1 MALIQGKQL
10 ASQAIDTRELKD
22 SGVTV
27 AKIADTQITAA
38 KLNISA
44 QAWDFS
50 AASAF
55 SVPAPSTS
63 AHAATKGY
71 VDGVA
76 QGLDVKASVR
86 LATVLGDLSSFTYSG
101 GVLTQ
106 QVLLAEITID
116 GVAPALN
123 NRVLVRHLSTA
134 SENGIYTIS
143 QVGDGSSTAWTLTRA
158 ADFNTSA
165 LASPGSFTF
174 VEEGN
179 TLADTGWVMS
189 ANAPITLDT
198 SDITFTQFSSAGVVN
213 AGDGL
218 GKSGNDLFVKVL
230 STGGLEISSDELKIK
245 IKNSSVATDASGLEV
260 GLNAEGSIA
269 IKGAAGLAAPIMR
282 PQAGLAVASAIS
294 TDDTDTGLSLS
305 ATPTAGGFVQVLI
318 NGVMIELGDGVKTK
332 DGYFSGDDGS
342 TARAHSALASGD
354 KFFWNGSSVF
364 TLDTTDRVDFLY
376 SKI

>member
-10 ASQAIDTRELKD
+10 ASQAIDTRELKN

-50 AASAF
+50 SASAF
-55 SVPAPSTS
+55 SVPAPSAS

-86 LATVLGDLSSFTYSG
+86 LATVTGDLSSFTYSG

-106 QVLLAEITID
+106 QVLAAITID
-116 GVAPALN
+116 GVTPALT
-123 NRVLVRHLSTA
+123 NRVLVRHLATA

-143 QVGDGSSTAWTLTRA
+143 QVGDGATTAWTLTRA

-218 GKSGNDLFVKVL
+218 GKSGNDLFIKVL

-269 IKGAAGLAAPIMR
+269 IKGGAGLAAPIMR
-282 PQAGLAVASAIS
+282 PQAGLSVASAVS
-294 TDDTDTGLSLS
+294 ADNTDTGLTLS

-318 NGVMIELGDGVKTK
+318 NGIMIELGNGVKTK
-332 DGYFSGDDGS
+332 DGYFSGDNGS
-342 TARAHSALASGD
+342 TARAHSAFASGD

-376 SKI
+376 AKI

>member
-38 KLNISA
+38 KLNISS

-50 AASAF
+50 SASAF
-55 SVPAPSTS
+55 SVPAPSSS

-86 LATVLGDLSSFTYSG
+86 LATVLGDLASFTYSG

-106 QVLLAEITID
+106 QVLAAITVD
-116 GVAPALN
+116 GVTPALN
-123 NRVLVRHLSTA
+123 NRVLVRHLATA
-134 SENGIYTIS
+134 SENGIYTVS

-189 ANAPITLDT
+189 ADAPITLDT

-318 NGVMIELGDGVKTK
+318 NGIMIELGNGVKNK

>member
-134 SENGIYTIS
+134 SENGIYTVS

-230 STGGLEISSDELKIK
+230 STGGLEISSDELRIK
-245 IKNSSVATDASGLEV
+245 IKNSSVATDADGLEV

-282 PQAGLAVASAIS
+282 PQAGLSVASAVS
-294 TDDTDTGLSLS
+294 TDNTDTGLSLS

>member
-10 ASQAIDTRELKD
+10 ASQAIDTRELKN

-50 AASAF
+50 SASAF
-55 SVPAPSTS
+55 SVPAPSAS

-86 LATVLGDLSSFTYSG
+86 LATVTGDLASFTYSG

-106 QVLLAEITID
+106 QVLAAITID
-116 GVAPALN
+116 GVTPALT
-123 NRVLVRHLSTA
+123 NRVLVRHLATA

-143 QVGDGSSTAWTLTRA
+143 QVGDGATTAWTLTRA

-218 GKSGNDLFVKVL
+218 GKSGNDLFIKVL

-245 IKNSSVATDASGLEV
+245 IKNSSVSTDASGLEV

-269 IKGAAGLAAPIMR
+269 IKGGAGLAAPIMR
-282 PQAGLAVASAIS
+282 PQAGLSVASAVS
-294 TDDTDTGLSLS
+294 ADNTDTGLTLS

-318 NGVMIELGDGVKTK
+318 NGIMIELGNGVKTK
-332 DGYFSGDDGS
+332 DGYFSGDNGS
-342 TARAHSALASGD
+342 TARAHSAVASGD

-376 SKI
+376 AKI

>member
-10 ASQAIDTRELKD
+10 ASQAIDTRELKN

-50 AASAF
+50 SASAF
-55 SVPAPSTS
+55 SVPAPSSS

-86 LATVLGDLSSFTYSG
+86 LATVTGDLASFTYSG

-106 QVLLAEITID
+106 QVLAAITID
-116 GVAPALN
+116 GVTPALT
-123 NRVLVRHLSTA
+123 NRVLVRHLATA

-143 QVGDGSSTAWTLTRA
+143 QVGDGTTTAWTLTRA

-218 GKSGNDLFVKVL
+218 GKSGNDLFIKVL

-245 IKNSSVATDASGLEV
+245 IKNSSVSTDASGLEV

-269 IKGAAGLAAPIMR
+269 IKGGAGLAAPIMR
-282 PQAGLAVASAIS
+282 PQAGLSVASAVS
-294 TDDTDTGLSLS
+294 TDDTDTGLTLS

-318 NGVMIELGDGVKTK
+318 NGIMIELGNGVKTK
-332 DGYFSGDDGS
+332 DGYFSGDNGS
-342 TARAHSALASGD
+342 TARAHSAFASGD

-376 SKI
+376 AKI

>member
-10 ASQAIDTRELKD
+10 ASQAIDTRELKN

-50 AASAF
+50 SASAF
-55 SVPAPSTS
+55 SVPAPSAS

-76 QGLDVKASVR
+76 QGLDIKASVR
-86 LATVLGDLSSFTYSG
+86 LATVTGDLSSFTYSG

-106 QVLLAEITID
+106 QVLAAITID
-116 GVAPALN
+116 GVTPALT
-123 NRVLVRHLSTA
+123 NRVLVRHLATA

-143 QVGDGSSTAWTLTRA
+143 QVGDGATTAWTLTRA

-245 IKNSSVATDASGLEV
+245 IKNSSVSTDASGLEV

-269 IKGAAGLAAPIMR
+269 IKGGAGLAAPIMR
-282 PQAGLAVASAIS
+282 PQAGLSVASAVS
-294 TDDTDTGLSLS
+294 ADNTDTGLTLS

-318 NGVMIELGDGVKTK
+318 NGIMIELGNGVKTK
-332 DGYFSGDDGS
+332 DGYFSADAGS
-342 TARAHSALASGD
+342 TAKAHNALASGD
-354 KFFWNGSSVF
+354 AFFWNGSSVF

-376 SKI
+376 AKI

>member
-50 AASAF
+50 SASAV
-55 SVPAPSTS
+55 SVPAPSAS
-63 AHAATKGY
+63 AHASTKGY

-76 QGLDVKASVR
+76 QGLDIKASVR

-134 SENGIYTIS
+134 SENCIYTVS

-189 ANAPITLDT
+189 ANAPITIDT
-198 SDITFTQFSSAGVVN
+198 SDITFTQFSSAGLVN

-218 GKSGNDLFVKVL
+218 GKSGNDLFIKVL

-245 IKNSSVATDASGLEV
+245 IKNSSVSTDASGLEV

-282 PQAGLAVASAIS
+282 PQAGLSVASAVS
-294 TDDTDTGLSLS
+294 TDNTDTGLSLS

-332 DGYFSGDDGS
+332 DGYFSADAGS
-342 TARAHSALASGD
+342 TAKAHNALASGD
-354 KFFWNGSSVF
+354 AFFWNGSSVF

>member
-55 SVPAPSTS
+55 SVPAPSSS

-86 LATVLGDLSSFTYSG
+86 LATVLGDLASFTYSG

-106 QVLLAEITID
+106 QVLAAITVD
-116 GVAPALN
+116 GVTPALN
-123 NRVLVRHLSTA
+123 DRVLVRHLSTA

-245 IKNSSVATDASGLEV
+245 IKNSSVATDADGLEV

-332 DGYFSGDDGS
+332 DGYFSADDGS

>member
-10 ASQAIDTRELKD
+10 ASQAIDTRELKN

-38 KLNISA
+38 KLNISS

-50 AASAF
+50 SASAF
-55 SVPAPSTS
+55 SVPAPSAS

-76 QGLDVKASVR
+76 QGLDIKASVR
-86 LATVLGDLSSFTYSG
+86 LATVTGDLASFTYSG

-106 QVLLAEITID
+106 QVLAAITID
-116 GVAPALN
+116 GITPALN
-123 NRVLVRHLSTA
+123 NRVLVRHLATA

-143 QVGDGSSTAWTLTRA
+143 QVGDGTTTAWTLTRA

-218 GKSGNDLFVKVL
+218 GKSGNDLFIKVL

-245 IKNSSVATDASGLEV
+245 IKNSSVSTDASGLEV

-269 IKGAAGLAAPIMR
+269 IKGGAGLAAPIMR
-282 PQAGLAVASAIS
+282 PQAGLAVASAVS
-294 TDDTDTGLSLS
+294 ADNTDTGLTLS

-318 NGVMIELGDGVKTK
+318 NGIMIELGNGVKTK
-332 DGYFSGDDGS
+332 DGYFSGDNGS
-342 TARAHSALASGD
+342 TARAHSAFASGD

-376 SKI
+376 AKI

>member
-38 KLNISA
+38 KLNISS

-55 SVPAPSTS
+55 SVPAPSSS

-71 VDGVA
+71 VDGIA
-76 QGLDVKASVR
+76 QGLDIKASVR
-86 LATVLGDLSSFTYSG
+86 LATVTGDLASFTYSG

-106 QVLLAEITID
+106 AVFAAITID
-116 GVAPALN
+116 GVTPALN
-123 NRVLVRHLSTA
+123 DRVLVRSSLTA
-134 SENGIYTIS
+134 SYNGIYTIS
-143 QVGDGSSTAWTLTRA
+143 QEGDGSSTAWTLTRA

-189 ANAPITLDT
+189 ADAPITLD
-198 SDITFTQFSSAGVVN
+198 SSNITFTQFSSAGVVN

-245 IKNSSVATDASGLEV
+245 IKNSSVATDADGLEV

-318 NGVMIELGDGVKTK
+318 NGVMIELGNGVKNK
-332 DGYFSGDDGS
+332 EGYFSDDAGS
-342 TARAHSALASGD
+342 TAKAHNALASGD
-354 KFFWNGSSVF
+354 AFFWNGSSVF
-364 TLDTTDRVDFLY
+364 TLDTTDRVDFIY

>member
-10 ASQAIDTRELKD
+10 ASQAIDTRELKN

-38 KLNISA
+38 KLNISS

-50 AASAF
+50 SASAF
-55 SVPAPSTS
+55 SVPAPSSS

-86 LATVLGDLSSFTYSG
+86 LATVTGDLASFTYSG

-106 QVLLAEITID
+106 QVLAAITID
-116 GVAPALN
+116 GITPALT
-123 NRVLVRHLSTA
+123 NRVLVRHLATA

-143 QVGDGSSTAWTLTRA
+143 QVGDGTTTAWTLTRA

-218 GKSGNDLFVKVL
+218 GKSGNDLFIKVL

-245 IKNSSVATDASGLEV
+245 IKNSSVSTDASGLEV

-269 IKGAAGLAAPIMR
+269 IKGGAGLAAPIMR
-282 PQAGLAVASAIS
+282 PQAGLSVASAVS
-294 TDDTDTGLSLS
+294 ADNTDTGLTLS

-318 NGVMIELGDGVKTK
+318 NGIMIELGNGVKTK
-332 DGYFSGDDGS
+332 DGYFSGDNGS
-342 TARAHSALASGD
+342 TARAHSAFASGD

-376 SKI
+376 AKI

>member
-10 ASQAIDTRELKD
+10 ASQAIDTRELKN

-38 KLNISA
+38 KLNISS

-50 AASAF
+50 SASAF
-55 SVPAPSTS
+55 SVPAPSSS

-76 QGLDVKASVR
+76 QGLDIKASVR
-86 LATVLGDLSSFTYSG
+86 LATVTGDLASFTYSG

-106 QVLLAEITID
+106 QVLAASTID
-116 GVAPALN
+116 GITPALN
-123 NRVLVRHLSTA
+123 NRVLVRHLATA

-143 QVGDGSSTAWTLTRA
+143 QVGDGTTTAWTLTRA

-218 GKSGNDLFVKVL
+218 GKSGNDLFIKVL

-269 IKGAAGLAAPIMR
+269 IKGGAGLAAPIMR
-282 PQAGLAVASAIS
+282 PQAGLAVASAVS
-294 TDDTDTGLSLS
+294 ADNTDTGLTLS

-318 NGVMIELGDGVKTK
+318 NGIMIELGNGVKTK
-332 DGYFSGDDGS
+332 DGYFSGDNGS
-342 TARAHSALASGD
+342 TARAHSAFASGD

-376 SKI
+376 AKI

>member
-10 ASQAIDTRELKD
+10 ASQAIDTRELKN

-50 AASAF
+50 SASAF
-55 SVPAPSTS
+55 SVPAPSSS

-76 QGLDVKASVR
+76 QGLDIKASVR
-86 LATVLGDLSSFTYSG
+86 LATVTGDLSSFTYSG

-106 QVLLAEITID
+106 QVLAAITID
-116 GVAPALN
+116 GVTPALN
-123 NRVLVRHLSTA
+123 NRVLVRHLATA

-143 QVGDGSSTAWTLTRA
+143 QVGDGASTAWTLTRA

-218 GKSGNDLFVKVL
+218 GKSGNDLFIKVL

-245 IKNSSVATDASGLEV
+245 IKNSSVSTDASGLEV

-269 IKGAAGLAAPIMR
+269 IKGGAGLAAPIMR
-282 PQAGLAVASAIS
+282 PQAGLSVASAVS
-294 TDDTDTGLSLS
+294 ADNTDTGLTLS

-318 NGVMIELGDGVKTK
+318 NGIMIELGNGVKTK
-332 DGYFSGDDGS
+332 DGYFSADAGS
-342 TARAHSALASGD
+342 TAKAHNALASGD
-354 KFFWNGSSVF
+354 AFFWNGSSVF

-376 SKI
+376 AKI

>member
-10 ASQAIDTRELKD
+10 ASQAIDTRELKN

-50 AASAF
+50 SASAF
-55 SVPAPSTS
+55 SVPAPSAS

-76 QGLDVKASVR
+76 QGLDIKASVR
-86 LATVLGDLSSFTYSG
+86 LATVTGDLSSFTYSG

-106 QVLLAEITID
+106 QVLAAITID
-116 GVAPALN
+116 GVTPALT
-123 NRVLVRHLSTA
+123 NRVLVRHLATA

-143 QVGDGSSTAWTLTRA
+143 QVGDGATTAWTLTRA

-218 GKSGNDLFVKVL
+218 GKSGNDLFIKVL

-245 IKNSSVATDASGLEV
+245 IKNSSVSTDASGLEV

-269 IKGAAGLAAPIMR
+269 IKGGAGLAAPIMR
-282 PQAGLAVASAIS
+282 PQAGLSVASAVS
-294 TDDTDTGLSLS
+294 ADNTDTGLTLS

-318 NGVMIELGDGVKTK
+318 NGIMIELGNGVKTK
-332 DGYFSGDDGS
+332 DGYFSGDNGS
-342 TARAHSALASGD
+342 TARAHSAVASGD

-376 SKI
+376 AKI

>member
-10 ASQAIDTRELKD
+10 ASQAIDTRELKN

-50 AASAF
+50 SASAF
-55 SVPAPSTS
+55 SVPAPSAS

-76 QGLDVKASVR
+76 QGLDIKASVR
-86 LATVLGDLSSFTYSG
+86 LATVTGDLSSFTYSG

-106 QVLLAEITID
+106 QVLAAITID
-116 GVAPALN
+116 GVTPALT
-123 NRVLVRHLSTA
+123 NRVLVRHLATA

-143 QVGDGSSTAWTLTRA
+143 QVGDGATTAWTLTRA

-218 GKSGNDLFVKVL
+218 GKSGNDLFIKVL

-245 IKNSSVATDASGLEV
+245 IKNSSVSTDASGLEV

-269 IKGAAGLAAPIMR
+269 IKGGAGLAAPIMR
-282 PQAGLAVASAIS
+282 PQAGLSVASAVS
-294 TDDTDTGLSLS
+294 ADNTDTGLTLS

-318 NGVMIELGDGVKTK
+318 NGIMIELGNGVKTK
-332 DGYFSGDDGS
+332 DGYFSGDNGS
-342 TARAHSALASGD
+342 TARAHSAFASGD

-376 SKI
+376 AKI

>member
-10 ASQAIDTRELKD
+10 ASQAIDTRELKN

-38 KLNISA
+38 KLNISS

-50 AASAF
+50 SASAF
-55 SVPAPSTS
+55 SVPAPSSS

-76 QGLDVKASVR
+76 QGLDIKASVR
-86 LATVLGDLSSFTYSG
+86 LATVTGDLASFTYSG

-106 QVLLAEITID
+106 QVLAAITLD
-116 GVAPALN
+116 GVTPALN
-123 NRVLVRHLSTA
+123 NRVLVRHLATA

-143 QVGDGSSTAWTLTRA
+143 QVGDGASTAWTLTRA

-189 ANAPITLDT
+189 ADAPITLDT

-230 STGGLEISSDELKIK
+230 STGGLEISSDNLKIK
-245 IKNSSVATDASGLEV
+245 IKNSSVATDANGLEV

-282 PQAGLAVASAIS
+282 PQAGLAVASAVS
-294 TDDTDTGLSLS
+294 ADDTDTGLSLS

-318 NGVMIELGDGVKTK
+318 NGIMIELGNGVKNK
-332 DGYFSGDDGS
+332 DGYFSADAGS
-342 TARAHSALASGD
+342 TAKAHNALASGD
-354 KFFWNGSSVF
+354 AFFWNGSSVF
-364 TLDTTDRVDFLY
+364 TLDTSDRVDFLY
-376 SKI
+376 AKI

>member
-10 ASQAIDTRELKD
+10 ASQAIDTRELKN

-38 KLNISA
+38 KLNISS

-50 AASAF
+50 SASAF
-55 SVPAPSTS
+55 SVPAPSSS

-76 QGLDVKASVR
+76 QGLDIKASVR
-86 LATVLGDLSSFTYSG
+86 LATVTGDLSSFTYSG

-106 QVLLAEITID
+106 QVLAAITID
-116 GVAPALN
+116 GVTPALT
-123 NRVLVRHLSTA
+123 NRVLVRHLATA

-143 QVGDGSSTAWTLTRA
+143 QVGDGATTAWTLTRA

-218 GKSGNDLFVKVL
+218 GKSGNDLFIKVL

-269 IKGAAGLAAPIMR
+269 IKGGAGLAAPIMR
-282 PQAGLAVASAIS
+282 PQAGLAVASAVS
-294 TDDTDTGLSLS
+294 TDDTDTGLTLS

-318 NGVMIELGDGVKTK
+318 NGIMIELGNGVKTK
-332 DGYFSGDDGS
+332 DGYFSGDNGS
-342 TARAHSALASGD
+342 TARAHSAFASGD

-376 SKI
+376 AKI

>member
-38 KLNISA
+38 KLNISS

-50 AASAF
+50 SASAF
-55 SVPAPSTS
+55 SVPAPSSS

-134 SENGIYTIS
+134 SENGIYTVS

-282 PQAGLAVASAIS
+282 PQAGLSVASAVS
-294 TDDTDTGLSLS
+294 ADNTDTGLSLS

-332 DGYFSGDDGS
+332 DGYFSADAGS
-342 TARAHSALASGD
+342 TAKAHNALASGD
-354 KFFWNGSSVF
+354 AFFWNGSSVF

>member
-10 ASQAIDTRELKD
+10 ASQAIDTRELKN

-50 AASAF
+50 SASAF
-55 SVPAPSTS
+55 SVPAPSSS

-86 LATVLGDLSSFTYSG
+86 LATVTGDLSSFTYSG

-106 QVLLAEITID
+106 QVLAAITID
-116 GVAPALN
+116 GVTPALT
-123 NRVLVRHLSTA
+123 NRVLVRHLATA

-143 QVGDGSSTAWTLTRA
+143 QVGDGATTAWTLTRA

-218 GKSGNDLFVKVL
+218 GKSGNDLFIKVL

-269 IKGAAGLAAPIMR
+269 IKGGAGLAAPIMR
-282 PQAGLAVASAIS
+282 PQAGLAVASAVS
-294 TDDTDTGLSLS
+294 TDDTDTGLTLS

-318 NGVMIELGDGVKTK
+318 NGIMIELGNGVKTK
-332 DGYFSGDDGS
+332 DGYFSGDNGS
-342 TARAHSALASGD
+342 TARAHSAFASGD

-376 SKI
+376 AKI

>member
-1 MALIQGKQL
+1 MALIKGKQL
-10 ASQAIDTRELKD
+10 AAQTIDTRELND
-22 SGVTV
+22 SAVTL
-27 AKIADTQITAA
+27 AKIADTQITSA
-38 KLNISA
+38 KLNISS

-55 SVPAPSTS
+55 SVPAPSSS

-76 QGLDVKASVR
+76 QGLDIKASVR
-86 LATVLGDLSSFTYSG
+86 LASVLGDLASFTYSG

-106 QVLLAEITID
+106 QVLAAITID
-116 GVAPALN
+116 GVTPASGD
-123 NRVLVRHLSTA
+123 RVLVRHMSTA
-134 SENGIYTIS
+134 TENGIYTIS
-143 QVGDGSSTAWTLTRA
+143 QVGDGSTTAWTLTRA

-189 ANAPITLDT
+189 SNAPITLDT
-198 SDITFTQFSSAGVVN
+198 SDIVFTQFSSAGVVN
-213 AGDGL
+213 AGDAL
-218 GKSGNDLFVKVL
+218 SKSGNDLNVNV
-230 STGGLEISSDELKIK
+230 SASGGIEITSDELNIK
-245 IKNSSVATDASGLEV
+245 LKNSSVLTDASGLEV

-282 PQAGLAVASAIS
+282 PQAGLAVASTIS
-294 TDDTDTGLSLS
+294 TDDTDSGLSLA
-305 ATPTAGGFVQVLI
+305 ATPPAGGFVQVLI
-318 NGVMIELGDGVKTK
+318 NGVMIELGDGAKDK
-332 DGYFSGDDGS
+332 DGYFTGDNGT
-342 TARAHSALASGD
+342 TARAHNALASGD

-364 TLDTTDRVDFLY
+364 ALETSDRVDFLF
-376 SKI
+376 SRI

>member
-38 KLNISA
+38 KLNISS

-55 SVPAPSTS
+55 SVPAPSSS

-71 VDGVA
+71 VDGIA
-76 QGLDVKASVR
+76 QGLDIKASVR
-86 LATVLGDLSSFTYSG
+86 LATVTGDLASFTYSG

-106 QVLLAEITID
+106 AVFAAITID
-116 GVAPALN
+116 GVTPALN
-123 NRVLVRHLSTA
+123 DRVLVRSSLTA
-134 SENGIYTIS
+134 SYNGIYTIS
-143 QVGDGSSTAWTLTRA
+143 QEGDGSSTAWTLTRA

-189 ANAPITLDT
+189 ADAPITLD
-198 SDITFTQFSSAGVVN
+198 SSNITFTQFSSAGVVN

-245 IKNSSVATDASGLEV
+245 IKNSSVATDADGLEV

-318 NGVMIELGDGVKTK
+318 NGVMIELGNGVKNK
-332 DGYFSGDDGS
+332 DGYFSDDAGS
-342 TARAHSALASGD
+342 TAKAHNALASGD
-354 KFFWNGSSVF
+354 AFFWNGSSVF
-364 TLDTTDRVDFLY
+364 TLDTTDRVDFIY

>member
-10 ASQAIDTRELKD
+10 ASQAIDTRELKN

-38 KLNISA
+38 KLNISS

-50 AASAF
+50 SASAF
-55 SVPAPSTS
+55 SVPAPSSS

-76 QGLDVKASVR
+76 QGLDIKASVR
-86 LATVLGDLSSFTYSG
+86 LATVTGDLSSFTYSG

-106 QVLLAEITID
+106 QVLAAITID
-116 GVAPALN
+116 GVTPALT
-123 NRVLVRHLSTA
+123 NRVLVRHLATA

-143 QVGDGSSTAWTLTRA
+143 QVGDGATTAWTLTRA

-218 GKSGNDLFVKVL
+218 GKSGNDLFIKVL

-269 IKGAAGLAAPIMR
+269 IKGGAGLAAPIMR
-282 PQAGLAVASAIS
+282 PQAGLSVASAVS
-294 TDDTDTGLSLS
+294 ADNTDTGLTLS

-318 NGVMIELGDGVKTK
+318 NGIMIELGNGVKTK
-332 DGYFSGDDGS
+332 DGYFSGDNGS
-342 TARAHSALASGD
+342 TARAHSAFASGD

-376 SKI
+376 AKI

>member
-10 ASQAIDTRELKD
+10 ASQAIDTRELKN

-50 AASAF
+50 SASAF
-55 SVPAPSTS
+55 SVPAPSAS

-86 LATVLGDLSSFTYSG
+86 LATVTGDLSSFTYSG

-106 QVLLAEITID
+106 QVLAAITID
-116 GVAPALN
+116 GVTPALT
-123 NRVLVRHLSTA
+123 NRVLVRHLATA

-143 QVGDGSSTAWTLTRA
+143 QVGDGASTAWTLTRA

-218 GKSGNDLFVKVL
+218 GKSGNDLFIKVL

-245 IKNSSVATDASGLEV
+245 IKNSSVSTDASGLEV

-269 IKGAAGLAAPIMR
+269 IKGGAGLAAPIMR
-282 PQAGLAVASAIS
+282 PQAGLSVASAVS
-294 TDDTDTGLSLS
+294 ADNTDTGLTLS

-318 NGVMIELGDGVKTK
+318 NGIMIELGNGVKTK
-332 DGYFSGDDGS
+332 DGYFSGDNGS
-342 TARAHSALASGD
+342 TARAHSAVASGD

-376 SKI
+376 AKI

>member
-1 MALIQGKQL
+1 MALIKGKQL
-10 ASQAIDTRELKD
+10 ASQTIDTREIKD
-22 SGVTV
+22 SAVTL
-27 AKIADTQITAA
+27 AKIADTQITSD
-38 KLNISA
+38 KLNISS

-50 AASAF
+50 SASAF
-55 SVPAPSTS
+55 SVPAPSSS

-86 LATVLGDLSSFTYSG
+86 LATVLGDLASFTYSG

-106 QVLLAEITID
+106 QVLAAITID
-116 GVAPALN
+116 GVTPASGD
-123 NRVLVRHLSTA
+123 RVLVRHMSTA

-143 QVGDGSSTAWTLTRA
+143 QVGDGSATAWTLTRA

-174 VEEGN
+174 VEEGS

-189 ANAPITLDT
+189 SNAPITLDT
-198 SDITFTQFSSAGVVN
+198 SDIVFTQFSSAGIVN

-218 GKSGNDLFVKVL
+218 SKSENDLNVNVGANGGVEIVTDALQIKV
-230 STGGLEISSDELKIK
+230 
-245 IKNSSVATDASGLEV
+245 KNSSVSTDASGLEV

-282 PQAGLAVASAIS
+282 PQAGLAVASNIT

-305 ATPTAGGFVQVLI
+305 ATPNAGGFVQVLV
-318 NGVMIELGDGVKTK
+318 NGIMITLGDGVKT
-332 DGYFSGDDGS
+332 DDAYFSGDNG
-342 TARAHSALASGD
+342 TNARAHSALASGD
-354 KFFWNGSSVF
+354 KLFWNGASVYA
-364 TLDTTDRVDFLY
+364 LETTDRVDFLY
-376 SKI
+376 AKI

>member
-1 MALIQGKQL
+1 MALIKGKQL
-10 ASQAIDTRELKD
+10 ASQTIDTREIKD
-22 SGVTV
+22 SAVTL
-27 AKIADTQITAA
+27 AKIADTQITSD
-38 KLNISA
+38 KLNISS

-50 AASAF
+50 SASAF
-55 SVPAPSTS
+55 SVPAPSSS

-86 LATVLGDLSSFTYSG
+86 LATVLGDLASFTYSG

-106 QVLLAEITID
+106 QVLAAITID
-116 GVAPALN
+116 GVTPASGD
-123 NRVLVRHLSTA
+123 RVLVRHMSTA

-143 QVGDGSSTAWTLTRA
+143 QVGDGSTTAWTLTRA

-174 VEEGN
+174 VEEGS

-189 ANAPITLDT
+189 SNAPITLDT
-198 SDITFTQFSSAGVVN
+198 SDIVFTQFSSAGIVN

-218 GKSGNDLFVKVL
+218 SKSGNDLNVNVGANGGVEIVTDALQIKV
-230 STGGLEISSDELKIK
+230 
-245 IKNSSVATDASGLEV
+245 KNSSVSTDASGLEV

-282 PQAGLAVASAIS
+282 PQAGLAVASNIT

-305 ATPTAGGFVQVLI
+305 ATPNAGGFVQVLV
-318 NGVMIELGDGVKTK
+318 NGIMITLGDGVKT
-332 DGYFSGDDGS
+332 DDAYFSGDNG
-342 TARAHSALASGD
+342 TNARAHSALASGD
-354 KFFWNGSSVF
+354 KLFWNGASVYA
-364 TLDTTDRVDFLY
+364 LETTDRVDFLY
-376 SKI
+376 AKI

>member
-10 ASQAIDTRELKD
+10 ASQAIDTRELKN

-50 AASAF
+50 SASAF
-55 SVPAPSTS
+55 SVPAPSAS

-86 LATVLGDLSSFTYSG
+86 LATVTGDLASFTYSG

-106 QVLLAEITID
+106 QVLAAITID
-116 GVAPALN
+116 GVTPALT
-123 NRVLVRHLSTA
+123 NRVLVRHLATA

-143 QVGDGSSTAWTLTRA
+143 QVGDGATTAWTLTRA

-218 GKSGNDLFVKVL
+218 GKSGNDLFIKVL

-245 IKNSSVATDASGLEV
+245 IKNSSVSTDASGLEV

-269 IKGAAGLAAPIMR
+269 IKGGAGLAAPIMR
-282 PQAGLAVASAIS
+282 PQAGLSVASAVS
-294 TDDTDTGLSLS
+294 ADNTDTGLTLS

-318 NGVMIELGDGVKTK
+318 NGIMIELGNGVKTK
-332 DGYFSGDDGS
+332 DGYFSGDNGS
-342 TARAHSALASGD
+342 TARAHSAFASGD

-376 SKI
+376 AKI

>member
-1 MALIQGKQL
+1 MALIKGKQL
-10 ASQAIDTRELKD
+10 ASQTIDTREIKD
-22 SGVTV
+22 SAVTL
-27 AKIADTQITAA
+27 AKIADTQITSD
-38 KLNISA
+38 KLNISS

-50 AASAF
+50 SASAF
-55 SVPAPSTS
+55 SVPAPSSS

-86 LATVLGDLSSFTYSG
+86 LATVLGDLASFTYSG

-106 QVLLAEITID
+106 QVLAAITID
-116 GVAPALN
+116 GVTPASGD
-123 NRVLVRHLSTA
+123 RVLVRHMSTA

-143 QVGDGSSTAWTLTRA
+143 QVGDGSTTAWTLTRA

-174 VEEGN
+174 VEEGS

-189 ANAPITLDT
+189 SNAPITLDT
-198 SDITFTQFSSAGVVN
+198 SDIVFTQFSSAGIVN
-213 AGDGL
+213 AVDGL
-218 GKSGNDLFVKVL
+218 SKSGNDLNVNVGANGGVEIVTDALQIKV
-230 STGGLEISSDELKIK
+230 
-245 IKNSSVATDASGLEV
+245 KNSSVSTDASGLEV

-282 PQAGLAVASAIS
+282 PQAGLAVASNIT

-305 ATPTAGGFVQVLI
+305 ATPNAGGFVQVLV
-318 NGVMIELGDGVKTK
+318 NGIMIALGDGVKT
-332 DGYFSGDDGS
+332 DDAYFSGDNG
-342 TARAHSALASGD
+342 TNARAHSALASGD
-354 KFFWNGSSVF
+354 KLFWNGASVYA
-364 TLDTTDRVDFLY
+364 LETTDRVDFLY
-376 SKI
+376 AKI

>member
-10 ASQAIDTRELKD
+10 ASQAIDTRELKN

-50 AASAF
+50 SASAF
-55 SVPAPSTS
+55 SVPAPSSS

-76 QGLDVKASVR
+76 QGLDIKASVR
-86 LATVLGDLSSFTYSG
+86 LATVTGDLSSFTYSG

-106 QVLLAEITID
+106 QVLAAITID
-116 GVAPALN
+116 GVTPALT
-123 NRVLVRHLSTA
+123 NRVLVRHLATA

-143 QVGDGSSTAWTLTRA
+143 QVGDGATTAWTLTRA

-218 GKSGNDLFVKVL
+218 GKSGNDLFIKVL

-245 IKNSSVATDASGLEV
+245 IKNSSVSTDASGLEV

-269 IKGAAGLAAPIMR
+269 IKGGAGLAAPIMR
-282 PQAGLAVASAIS
+282 PQAGLSVASAVS
-294 TDDTDTGLSLS
+294 ADNTDTGLTLS

-318 NGVMIELGDGVKTK
+318 NGIMIELGNGVKTK
-332 DGYFSGDDGS
+332 DGYFSGDNGS
-342 TARAHSALASGD
+342 TARAHSAVASGD

-376 SKI
+376 AKI

>member
-10 ASQAIDTRELKD
+10 ASQAIDTRELKN

-38 KLNISA
+38 KLNISS

-50 AASAF
+50 SASAF
-55 SVPAPSTS
+55 SVPAPSSS

-76 QGLDVKASVR
+76 QGLDIKASVR
-86 LATVLGDLSSFTYSG
+86 LATVTGDLASFTYSG

-106 QVLLAEITID
+106 QVLAAITID
-116 GVAPALN
+116 GITPALT
-123 NRVLVRHLSTA
+123 NRVLVRHLATA

-143 QVGDGSSTAWTLTRA
+143 QVGDGASTAWTLTRA

-218 GKSGNDLFVKVL
+218 GKSGNDLFIKVL

-245 IKNSSVATDASGLEV
+245 IKNSSVSTDASGLEV

-269 IKGAAGLAAPIMR
+269 IKGGAGLAAPIMR
-282 PQAGLAVASAIS
+282 PQAGLAVASAVS
-294 TDDTDTGLSLS
+294 TDDTDTGLTLS

-318 NGVMIELGDGVKTK
+318 NGIMIELGNGVKTK
-332 DGYFSGDDGS
+332 DGYFSGDNGS
-342 TARAHSALASGD
+342 TARAHSAFASGD

-376 SKI
+376 AKI

>member
-10 ASQAIDTRELKD
+10 ANGAIVEAKLA
-22 SGVTV
+22 SNAVTV
-27 AKIADTQITAA
+27 GKIADTQITAA

-44 QAWDFS
+44 QTWDFS

-55 SVPAPSTS
+55 SVPAPSSS

-106 QVLLAEITID
+106 QELAAITID
-116 GVAPALN
+116 GVTPAST
-123 NRVLVRHLSTA
+123 NRILVRHLATP

-143 QVGDGSSTAWTLTRA
+143 QVGDGSTTAWTLTRA

-189 ANAPITLDT
+189 SNAPITLDT
-198 SDITFTQFSSAGVVN
+198 SDIVFTQFSSAGVVN
-213 AGDGL
+213 AGDAL
-218 GKSGNDLFVKVL
+218 SKSGNDLNVNVSASGGIEINSDALRIKV
-230 STGGLEISSDELKIK
+230 
-245 IKNSSVATDASGLEV
+245 KNSSVATDSDGLAV

-282 PQAGLAVASAIS
+282 PQAGQAVGSNKS
-294 TDDTDTGLSLS
+294 TDDADTGLTLA
-305 ATPTAGGFVQVLI
+305 ATPPAGGFVQVLI

-332 DGYFSGDDGS
+332 DGYFSGDNG
-342 TARAHSALASGD
+342 TNARAHNALASGD
-354 KFFWNGSSVF
+354 KFFWNGASVF
-364 TLDTTDRVDFLY
+364 TLETTDRVDFVFAR
-376 SKI
+376 I

>member
-1 MALIQGKQL
+1 MALIKGKQL
-10 ASQAIDTRELKD
+10 AGQTIDTRELKD
-22 SGVTV
+22 SAVTL
-27 AKIADTQITAA
+27 AKIADTQITDA
-38 KLNISA
+38 KLNISG

-55 SVPAPSTS
+55 SVPAPSSS

-76 QGLDVKASVR
+76 QGLDIKASVR
-86 LATVLGDLSSFTYSG
+86 LASVLGDITSFSYSG

-106 QVLLAEITID
+106 QILAALTID
-116 GVAPALN
+116 GVTPALN
-123 NRVLVRHLSTA
+123 DRVLVRSQASA

-143 QVGDGSSTAWTLTRA
+143 QVGDGSSVAWTLTRA
-158 ADFNTSA
+158 ADFDSSA
-165 LASPGSFTF
+165 EASPGSFTF

-189 ANAPITLDT
+189 ANGPITLDT
-198 SDITFTQFSSAGVVN
+198 SDIIFTQFSSAGVVN

-218 GKSGNDLFVKVL
+218 GKSGNDLFVKVK
-230 STGGLEISSDELKIK
+230 SDGGLEITSDELNIK
-245 IKNSSVATDASGLEV
+245 LKNSSVLTDASGLEV

-269 IKGAAGLAAPIMR
+269 IKGGAGLAAPVMR
-282 PQAGLAVASAIS
+282 PQAGLSVASNIS

-305 ATPTAGGFVQVLI
+305 ASPAAGGFVQVLI
-318 NGVMIELGDGVKTK
+318 NGVMIELGDGVKTG
-332 DGYFSGDDGS
+332 DGYFTGDNGT
-342 TARAHSALASGD
+342 TARAHNALASGD

-364 TLDTTDRVDFLY
+364 TLETTDRVDFIFA
-376 SKI
+376 SI

>member
-10 ASQAIDTRELKD
+10 ASQAIDTRELKN

-38 KLNISA
+38 KLNISS

-50 AASAF
+50 SASAF
-55 SVPAPSTS
+55 SVPAPSAS

-76 QGLDVKASVR
+76 QGLDIKASVR
-86 LATVLGDLSSFTYSG
+86 LATVTGDLSSFTYSG

-106 QVLLAEITID
+106 QVLAAITID
-116 GVAPALN
+116 GVTPALT
-123 NRVLVRHLSTA
+123 NRVLVRHLATA

-143 QVGDGSSTAWTLTRA
+143 QVGDGATTAWTLTRA

-218 GKSGNDLFVKVL
+218 GKSGNDLFIKVL

-245 IKNSSVATDASGLEV
+245 IKNSSVSTDASGLEV

-269 IKGAAGLAAPIMR
+269 IKGGAGLAAPIMR
-282 PQAGLAVASAIS
+282 PQAGLSVASAVS
-294 TDDTDTGLSLS
+294 ADNTDTGLTLS

-318 NGVMIELGDGVKTK
+318 NGIMIELGNGVKTK
-332 DGYFSGDDGS
+332 DGYFSGDNGS
-342 TARAHSALASGD
+342 TARAHSAFASGD

-376 SKI
+376 AKI

>member
-10 ASQAIDTRELKD
+10 ASQAIDTRELKN

-38 KLNISA
+38 KLNISS

-50 AASAF
+50 SASAF
-55 SVPAPSTS
+55 SVPAPSSS

-76 QGLDVKASVR
+76 QGLDIKASVR
-86 LATVLGDLSSFTYSG
+86 LATVTGDLASFTYSG

-106 QVLLAEITID
+106 QVLAAITID
-116 GVAPALN
+116 GITPALN
-123 NRVLVRHLSTA
+123 NRVLVRHLATA

-143 QVGDGSSTAWTLTRA
+143 QVGDGASTAWTLTRA

-218 GKSGNDLFVKVL
+218 GKSGNDLFIKVL

-245 IKNSSVATDASGLEV
+245 IKNSSVSTDASGLEV

-269 IKGAAGLAAPIMR
+269 IKGGAGLAAPIMR
-282 PQAGLAVASAIS
+282 PQAGLAVASAVS
-294 TDDTDTGLSLS
+294 TDDTDTGLTLS

-318 NGVMIELGDGVKTK
+318 NGIMIELGNGVKTK
-332 DGYFSGDDGS
+332 DGYFSGDNGS
-342 TARAHSALASGD
+342 TARAHSAFASGD

-376 SKI
+376 AKI

>member
-10 ASQAIDTRELKD
+10 ASQAIDTRELKN

-50 AASAF
+50 SASAF
-55 SVPAPSTS
+55 SVPAPSSS

-86 LATVLGDLSSFTYSG
+86 LATVTGDLASFTYSG

-106 QVLLAEITID
+106 QVLAAITID
-116 GVAPALN
+116 GITPALT
-123 NRVLVRHLSTA
+123 NRVLVRHLATA

-143 QVGDGSSTAWTLTRA
+143 QVGDGTTTAWTLTRA

-218 GKSGNDLFVKVL
+218 GKSGNDLFIKVL

-245 IKNSSVATDASGLEV
+245 IKNSSVSTDASGLEV

-282 PQAGLAVASAIS
+282 PQAGLSVASAVS
-294 TDDTDTGLSLS
+294 TDDTDTGLTLS

-318 NGVMIELGDGVKTK
+318 NGIMIELGNGVKTK
-332 DGYFSGDDGS
+332 DGYFSGDNGS
-342 TARAHSALASGD
+342 TARAHSAFASGD

-376 SKI
+376 AKI